1 MGLERRLSLNFVT
14 ARSAG
19 VMQRST
25 CKEVL
30 AKDALQGYLCDM
42 TTPQERGHRVLDIDS
57 LKGLAHPLRVQL
69 LDTLSLY
76 GPDTASGL
84 AARLGESSGATSY
97 HLRQLEKHGF
107 VNEDPTRGNARE
119 RWWERT
125 AGGIA
130 VNPTDFPPNSAGRI
144 AAEMIEREWDRG
156 RSALLSDFTARGAT
170 ELEKDWYDAST
181 INTVNLLLTKEQLS
195 ALVSELED
203 VTERYAAKYKRRG
216 DEGSRRVQV
225 QLNAFPVL
233 SATGPHNVGGT
244 A

>member
-1 MGLERRLSLNFVT
+1 L
-14 ARSAG
+14 
-19 VMQRST
+19 
-25 CKEVL
+25 
-30 AKDALQGYLCDM
+30 YLCTM

-57 LKGLAHPLRVQL
+57 IKGLAHPLRVQL
-69 LDTLSLY
+69 LDALSLY

-107 VNEDPTRGNARE
+107 VRDDPTRGSARE
-119 RWWERT
+119 RWWERSP
-125 AGGIA
+125 GGIA

-156 RSALLSDFTARGAT
+156 RNALLSDFTARGAA

-181 INTVNLLLTKEQLS
+181 IDTVNLLLTKEQLA
-195 ALVSELED
+195 ALVNEVED
-203 VTERYAAKYKRRG
+203 ITDRYAAKYKRQG
-216 DEGSRRVQV
+216 DPGSRRFQV
-225 QLNAFPVL
+225 QLNAFPIL
-233 SATGPHNVGGT
+233 AATDDRNVGGT